1 MRWFAGWSL
10 LALATALCGLGLI
23 ISPHT
28 AWGVEHEQVR
38 PAIANLISGL
48 EAAGG
53 VLLLTAGFAVYRNKV
68 NRSTWQGEL
77 FAYLLVSFLVIA
89 VLRVSYILF
98 YLT

>member
-1 MRWFAGWSL
+1 M
-10 LALATALCGLGLI
+10 
-23 ISPHT
+23 SPHT

-38 PAIANLISGL
+38 PAVANLIAGL

-53 VLLLTAGFAVYRNKV
+53 VLLLTAGFAVYRNKA

>member
-1 MRWFAGWSL
+1 
-10 LALATALCGLGLI
+10 
-23 ISPHT
+23 
-28 AWGVEHEQVR
+28 VR
-38 PAIANLISGL
+38 PAVANLIAGL

-53 VLLLTAGFAVYRNKV
+53 VLLLTAGFAVYRNKA